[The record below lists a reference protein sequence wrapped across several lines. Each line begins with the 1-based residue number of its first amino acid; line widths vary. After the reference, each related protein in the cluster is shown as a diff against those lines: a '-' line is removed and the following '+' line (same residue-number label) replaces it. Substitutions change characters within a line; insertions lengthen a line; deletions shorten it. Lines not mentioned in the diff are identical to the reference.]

1 MHRRFWI
8 ICSVIAIA
16 LLTLSLFGVSSLG
29 MHEKGLRAERQQ
41 EFIAVAEQIRFDIKK
56 KLDTFLQ
63 AEQARPYTDY
73 QYYYVPVASNDA
85 TALVRSPLG
94 NSISNELA
102 YGYFQLDNTG
112 NVATPYTD
120 DKKRAPIVVTNYLDN
135 IKNNL
140 LPSLGNGE
148 TLQVRRI
155 EPSEPKDEYDDWD
168 RSERDLISRRGRSV
182 STETPG
188 MMPGM
193 VDGIPGMTDSELQKG
208 IEIAETK
215 EQPVIAKQVSKKSKA
230 DSTRRS
236 RYKIKSIEEAPQQTQ
251 VVAQSREN
259 FELNVYNN
267 EAMQRQ
273 APMKQAESLQQQVDS
288 FAEEVHEKV
297 RDEQIATSSLEMK
310 DENEDMAQ
318 QAFAGQ
324 TEVQFDADMQAPVEQ
339 PRQQESDDMVQV
351 RIEPFVPMTV
361 PEANG
366 QESVFSGQV
375 FLLRHIQIE
384 DKHLVQGF
392 RLDES
397 QLLMQVTESAQK
409 FIRRGMGFNISKT
422 ELADAAYT
430 AVLDF
435 GLGEVVLNLIERQP
449 GWIAARVV
457 QIRSWFFAILGVVW
471 LAVIVA
477 LATFW
482 RNMYEQVQLSRKK
495 DDFISAVSH
504 ELRTPLT
511 SIRMYTEMLEKDW
524 VKTEDKR
531 KEYYVTMRQE
541 SERLSRLIENV
552 LDFSRIQRGKKR
564 YEFTLG
570 DVNECVGDVVQMM
583 RPYAERAGFTLL
595 QEFTVVEPF
604 TFDRDA
610 VVQIVINL
618 LDNALKYAKQA
629 QDRHIIVRTQ
639 KQKDYVV
646 IEVED
651 HGPGIARSQ
660 QKKIFEAFYRCGD
673 ESTRR
678 TTGTGLGLA
687 LVKRFAEAHHG
698 FVEITGAK
706 PNGALFRVG
715 LANHY
720 GK

>member
-1 MHRRFWI
+1 MHKRFWI
-8 ICSVIAIA
+8 ICSVVAVA

-41 EFIAVAEQIRFDIKK
+41 DFITVAEKIRFDIKE
-56 KLDTFLQ
+56 KLDIFLQ
-63 AEQARPYTDY
+63 TEQARSYTDY
-73 QYYYVPVASNDA
+73 QYYYVPQTANQTA
-85 TALVRSPLG
+85 ALVRSPLG
-94 NSISNELA
+94 SSISNGLA
-102 YGYFQLDNTG
+102 YGYFQLDNVG
-112 NVATPYTD
+112 AVATPYASD
-120 DKKRAPIVVTNYLDN
+120 ERRPSSVVRNYLDN
-135 IKNNL
+135 IKSNL

-148 TLQVRRI
+148 SLQVRRI
-155 EPSEPKDEYDDWD
+155 EPSEPKDEYRYRDKS
-168 RSERDLISRRGRSV
+168 RLERVSHRGRSV
-182 STETPG
+182 PATGPG
-188 MMPGM
+188 MSSGVSGM
-193 VDGIPGMTDSELQKG
+193 AEPEFQKG
-208 IEIAETK
+208 LNEVEGKLQLEVGKKVA
-215 EQPVIAKQVSKKSKA
+215 AKSKV
-230 DSTRRS
+230 DSSRRS
-236 RYKIKSIEEAPQQTQ
+236 RYPIKSIEEAPQQTQ
-251 VVAQSREN
+251 VLAQRRDN
-259 FELNVYNN
+259 YELNVSNN
-267 EAMQRQ
+267 KAMQRQ
-273 APMKQAESLQQQVDS
+273 VQMEQADSFQQQVDRLAEQVS
-288 FAEEVHEKV
+288 EETQEKQDMVSSMAAKEEVES
-297 RDEQIATSSLEMK
+297 QAP
-310 DENEDMAQ
+310 
-318 QAFAGQ
+318 QAFNQPAEVEFDA
-324 TEVQFDADMQAPVEQ
+324 EVQADMEDD
-339 PRQQESDDMVQV
+339 RQQDFEDMVQV

-366 QESVFSGQV
+366 KESVFAGQV

-384 DKHLVQGF
+384 DNHLVQGF
-392 RLDES
+392 RLDELE
-397 QLLMQVTESAQK
+397 LLSQVTESAQK
-409 FIRRGMGFNISKT
+409 FIRRGMGFDIS
-422 ELADAAYT
+422 EAERADAAYT

-435 GLGEVVLNLIERQP
+435 GFGEVVLNLIEQQP
-449 GWIAARVV
+449 GWIQARVV
-457 QIRSWFFAILGVVW
+457 QIRDWFFAILAVVW
-471 LAVIVA
+471 LAVVIA

-531 KEYYVTMRQE
+531 REYYVTMRQE

-570 DVNECVGDVVQMM
+570 DVNECVGDIVQMM
-583 RPYAERAGFTLL
+583 RPYAERAGFTLI
-595 QEFTVVEPF
+595 QEFSVLEPF

-618 LDNALKYAKQA
+618 LDNALKYAKEA
-629 QDRHIIVRTQ
+629 QDRHIIIRTQ

-651 HGPGIARSQ
+651 HGPGIARNQ

-673 ESTRR
+673 ESTRQ

-698 FVEITGAK
+698 FVEIINAK
-706 PNGALFRVG
+706 PTGALFRVG